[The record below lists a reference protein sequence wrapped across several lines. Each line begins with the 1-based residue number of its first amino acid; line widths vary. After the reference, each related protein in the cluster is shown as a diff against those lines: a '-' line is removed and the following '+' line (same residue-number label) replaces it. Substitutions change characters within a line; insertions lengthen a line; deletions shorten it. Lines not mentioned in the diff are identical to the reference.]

1 MSDFTPLQAL
11 GPVRLIESLDAVPGG
26 DHLERY
32 LGHYGLAP
40 LLAEHVGLY
49 VGYVD
54 ARGFRLW
61 TQIWSPPE
69 PVGTAFVVHGYF
81 DHLGLYRHLLE
92 RLLERHWRVVLWDLP
107 GHGLSSGARA
117 SIQDFADY
125 GGCLEALQAHLEQEE
140 LRSEER
146 RGGNEGRARWGWR
159 V

>member
-11 GPVRLIESLDAVPGG
+11 SPVRLIESLDAVPGG

-69 PVGTAFVVHGYF
+69 PV
-81 DHLGLYRHLLE
+81 
-92 RLLERHWRVVLWDLP
+92 
-107 GHGLSSGARA
+107 
-117 SIQDFADY
+117 
-125 GGCLEALQAHLEQEE
+125 
-140 LRSEER
+140 RSEER
-146 RGGNEGRARWGWR
+146 RVGKECRSRWAAERLKKKEDNGK
-159 V
+159 

>member
-117 SIQDFADY
+117 SRQPP
-125 GGCLEALQAHLEQEE
+125 
-140 LRSEER
+140 
-146 RGGNEGRARWGWR
+146 
-159 V
+159 